1 MASGFKRVSL
11 NVTAAHRPN
20 LTYQPTANV
29 LIISF
34 NTSIINSSLSYNEDF
49 VINGRL
55 IQQNNGC
62 TRKADIS
69 ACGLGEGTSLSMG
82 FRFPICLRDGVGREL
97 ERAIQHQH
105 SVPWWLW
112 CDLPSLTATVTFRAI
127 WKRTCI
133 DMGSSSVNRFLAS
146 RWHSRCGLSIV
157 VPSSHQHSSWP
168 VNVCWTL
175 TYGFIIYTSL
185 NSPFRLQA
193 G

>member
-1 MASGFKRVSL
+1 MASGFKCVSL

-49 VINGRL
+49 VINARL

-62 TRKADIS
+62 TRRADIS

-105 SVPWWLW
+105 SVP
-112 CDLPSLTATVTFRAI
+112 
-127 WKRTCI
+127 
-133 DMGSSSVNRFLAS
+133 
-146 RWHSRCGLSIV
+146 
-157 VPSSHQHSSWP
+157 
-168 VNVCWTL
+168 
-175 TYGFIIYTSL
+175 
-185 NSPFRLQA
+185 
-193 G
+193 